1 MKTKNQIQKMN
12 EATIES
18 FKTVK
23 ISTENLLLFLNLN
36 MLEKYCKQTF
46 DLYATAMGI
55 KKWSLFI
62 LLIAF
67 SFGASGQ
74 DNKINKNTNKSSI
87 TVLNINTKALNLDPN
102 QMGNKIGREH
112 V

>member
-1 MKTKNQIQKMN
+1 MKKVKQ
-12 EATIES
+12 
-18 FKTVK
+18 FKKLNTLASSSKAIDSLK

-46 DLYATAMGI
+46 ELYSSAMGV

-67 SFGASGQ
+67 SFCGFSQ
-74 DNKINKNTNKSSI
+74 NSKIEKT
-87 TVLNINTKALNLDPN
+87 
-102 QMGNKIGREH
+102 
-112 V
+112 